1 MINENLLG
9 ILYPAFLILLLPTLE
24 HLLKHYSL
32 SKPGG
37 SEKKKKYQGCEVSG
51 HIPHLLEYS

>member
-1 MINENLLG
+1 MLNGNLLG
-9 ILYPAFLILLLPTLE
+9 ILYPAFLILLLATLE

-37 SEKKKKYQGCEVSG
+37 RKKEKNLSG
-51 HIPHLLEYS
+51 M

>member
-9 ILYPAFLILLLPTLE
+9 ILYPAFLILLLATLE

-37 SEKKKKYQGCEVSG
+37 SEKKKNIRDVK
-51 HIPHLLEYS
+51 